1 LTSLCNKQAGS
12 EIGFIDLLTLEIHF
26 VMLYIEIVQ
35 NAKKLTLIIIDLI
48 IQERSAVNIEN
59 CSYTFVTFNDL
70 FLKTLRFIMFH
81 SPLEA

>member
-59 CSYTFVTFNDL
+59 LIICICSV
-70 FLKTLRFIMFH
+70 
-81 SPLEA
+81 